1 MLKLKGYMDRRNITG
16 KNTELKKLPSKIQ
29 VGRMIEGDPFLAAKA
44 KFREKKKEMN
54 LTDYYLQMDRD

>member
-1 MLKLKGYMDRRNITG
+1 MDRRNITG
-16 KNTELKKLPSKIQ
+16 KNTELKKLPSRIQ
-29 VGRMIEGDPFLAAKA
+29 VGRMIEGDTFLVAKA

>member
-1 MLKLKGYMDRRNITG
+1 MDRRNITG

>member
-29 VGRMIEGDPFLAAKA
+29 VGRMIEGDPSFAAKA
-44 KFREKKKEMN
+44 KVREKKKQMT
-54 LTDYYLQMDRD
+54 LTDYYL